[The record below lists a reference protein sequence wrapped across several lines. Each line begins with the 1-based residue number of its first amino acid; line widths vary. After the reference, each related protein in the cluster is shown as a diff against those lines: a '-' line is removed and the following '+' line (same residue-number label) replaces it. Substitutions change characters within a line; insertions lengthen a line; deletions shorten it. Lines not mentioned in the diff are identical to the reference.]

1 MNAVS
6 ARAGCWIIAAACCAG
21 VWLYV
26 PVARAGGM
34 YKCQGSNGETAY
46 TGNTSGYHHCQLLA
60 RFADA
65 PPPKPVPG
73 QSVYRNLKSDTA
85 TAMAEPT
92 VTKRKNAAGGVRI
105 SRGTVYKGHW
115 GKDGKTVMYTNV
127 RPHGDYK
134 VLFHYVD
141 TCFACAVHS
150 AIDWATVAL
159 NLTAFRSEIST
170 AASEFGVDPSLLR
183 ALIHAESGFDP
194 DAKSAKGAQGLT
206 QLMPATAASLNV
218 SDAYDAA
225 QNIRGGARYLAKLL
239 RDFHGNEAL
248 ATAAYNAGEA
258 AVRKYHGVPPYAET
272 QVYVKRVGLLHRR
285 YRAARLDQPQQLV
298 AGQAGTV
305 TASP

>member
-1 MNAVS
+1 MNGVS
-6 ARAGCWIIAAACCAG
+6 AHWRYLIWLGTCLAGLCLAMPA
-21 VWLYV
+21 
-26 PVARAGGM
+26 ARAGGM
-34 YKCQGSNGETAY
+34 YKCRGSDGGTVY
-46 TGNTSGYHHCQLLA
+46 TGNTSGYDHCHLLA

-65 PPPKPVPG
+65 PPPKRVSG
-73 QSVYRNLKSDTA
+73 QSVYRNIRHAK
-85 TAMAEPT
+85 AMVKPT
-92 VTKRKNAAGGVRI
+92 VNTHREAAGSVRI

-127 RPHGDYK
+127 RPRGRYK

-150 AIDWATVAL
+150 AINWATVAL
-159 NLTAFRSEIST
+159 NLTAFRSEIRS
-170 AASEFGVDPSLLR
+170 AAGEFGVDPSLLR

-206 QLMPATAASLNV
+206 QLMPATAASLDVTN
-218 SDAYDAA
+218 AYDAA
-225 QNIRGGARYLAKLL
+225 QNIRGGARYLAQLL
-239 RDFHGNEAL
+239 HDFHGNEAL

-272 QVYVKRVGLLHRR
+272 RVYVKRVGLLHQR
-285 YRAARLDQPQQLV
+285 YRAARLGEQRF
-298 AGQAGTV
+298 AGQAGTA